1 MIQISKDRY
10 QISLK
15 EAALEDADNNKT
27 FMKLTRNDQG
37 NWSYQY
43 IADEEEVLEKR
54 QDLFDS
60 FNDLYQLASDVYEAN
75 LEALMN

>member
-1 MIQISKDRY
+1 
-10 QISLK
+10 
-15 EAALEDADNNKT
+15 
-27 FMKLTRNDQG
+27 MKLTRNDQG

-43 IADEEEVLEKR
+43 IADEEEVFEKR